1 MPPCILSKKT
11 GDSDKTLVKDVL
23 TINLPSEQATNE
35 YSLGKKIVWFFSGDA
50 HMSVWLFNASLKTL
64 DELACH
70 AKGQK
75 LLGRWTSGSQ
85 QHMIQ

>member
-50 HMSVWLFNASLKTL
+50 HMSV
-64 DELACH
+64 
-70 AKGQK
+70 
-75 LLGRWTSGSQ
+75 
-85 QHMIQ
+85 